1 MKFMHCNVTYFAPSI
16 GMDKKTS
23 LPDVGTVNTGT
34 AMHVELSNVVAALT
48 FFYWIW
54 G

>member
-1 MKFMHCNVTYFAPSI
+1 MKFMHCNIAFFIPSFGMHKKTPEPNIGAVSI
-16 GMDKKTS
+16 GIATHIK
-23 LPDVGTVNTGT
+23 
-34 AMHVELSNVVAALT
+34 LSNVVAALT